1 MKWNACVDMEVTI
14 NYENIEADTMKE
26 AEQIAEDMARA
37 DMDYQNSDVDYGSV
51 IVFAW
56 ESEG

>member
-1 MKWNACVDMEVTI
+1 MKWNACVDMTVTI

-26 AEQIAEDMARA
+26 AEQIAENIAKA
-37 DMDYQNSDVDYGSV
+37 DMDHQNSDVDCGSV
-51 IVFAW
+51 TVFVW

>member
-1 MKWNACVDMEVTI
+1 MKWNACADMAVTI

-37 DMDYQNSDVDYGSV
+37 DMDHQNSDVDCSSV
-51 IVFAW
+51 TAFAW
-56 ESEG
+56 ESEE

>member
-1 MKWNACVDMEVTI
+1 MKWNACVDMAVTA

-26 AEQIAEDMARA
+26 AEQIAEDIARA
-37 DMDYQNSDVDYGSV
+37 VIEDYNSDVECSSASA
-51 IVFAW
+51 FAW